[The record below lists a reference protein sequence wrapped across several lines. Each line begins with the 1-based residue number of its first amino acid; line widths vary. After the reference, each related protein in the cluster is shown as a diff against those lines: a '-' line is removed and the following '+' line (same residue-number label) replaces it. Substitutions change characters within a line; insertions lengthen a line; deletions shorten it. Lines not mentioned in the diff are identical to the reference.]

1 MANVLIVDDNET
13 LREGAAAVVRK
24 MGHVVTTAASGD
36 DGVARFTA
44 APADLVLTDLKMDS
58 GDGFSVLVRIR
69 EADKD
74 AVVVLM
80 TGFGTVKN
88 AVDAMK
94 AGAFDFLE
102 KPFAPD
108 VLRARVGAGL
118 ALREERRRTERALGL
133 ASVVADD
140 AARRFVETPS
150 TTPGER
156 APERRVKGIVG
167 SSAAIQAVFKN
178 VEKVA
183 PTEATVFVHG
193 ESGTGKELVARA
205 IHDLSPR
212 RDQPFVGVNC
222 AAIPGTLL
230 ESELFGHEKGAFT
243 GAVKRKLGRFELAHG
258 GTLFLDEIGDVPLEM
273 QAKLLRALQEKTIER
288 VGGEAPISVDVRI
301 VSATHRDIAKM
312 VKEGTFREDL
322 LYRLHII
329 PITLPP
335 LRERP
340 EDIPLLVDHFLQ
352 KLAPRTRSL
361 VRRIDAGCLAALASY
376 RWPGNVRELEN
387 VMEQALVFAEG
398 DTLVADDLPAM
409 LGALKP
415 STAQPL
421 EQLPAADD
429 PRTLDEILEGLEKAL
444 ILRAYNACGGVKAET
459 ARRLG
464 IKPSALYYK
473 LQKYKIES

>member
-1 MANVLIVDDNET
+1 MAHVLIVDDNET
-13 LREGAAAVVRK
+13 LREGAASVVKK
-24 MGHVVTTAASGD
+24 MGHQVTTAASGD
-36 DGVARFTA
+36 DGVARFTRV
-44 APADLVLTDLKMDS
+44 PADLVLTDLKMDN
-58 GDGFSVLVRIR
+58 GDGLGVLSRVRDV
-69 EADKD
+69 DKD
-74 AVVVLM
+74 AVVVIM

-94 AGAFDFLE
+94 AGAFDFIE

-108 VLRARVGAGL
+108 VLRAKVTAGL
-118 ALREERRRTERALGL
+118 ALRDERRRLERALGL

-140 AARRFVETPS
+140 AAARFTEHVPAVADRPS
-150 TTPGER
+150 Q
-156 APERRVKGIVG
+156 RRVKGIIG
-167 SSAAIQAVFKN
+167 DSAAMQAVFRS

-183 PTEATVFVHG
+183 AAEATVFVHG

-222 AAIPGTLL
+222 AAIPATLL

-258 GTLFLDEIGDVPLEM
+258 GTLFLDEIGDVPLDM

-288 VGGEAPISVDVRI
+288 VGGEAPIHVDVRI
-301 VSATHRDIAKM
+301 VSATHRDITKM
-312 VKEGTFREDL
+312 VAEGTFREDL

-329 PITLPP
+329 PIELPP

-340 EDIPLLVDHFLQ
+340 DDIPQLVEHFLQ
-352 KLAPRTRSL
+352 KLAPRTRSS
-361 VRRIDAGCLAALASY
+361 VRGVEPSCMAALKSY

-387 VMEQALVFAEG
+387 VLEQALVFAES
-398 DTLVADDLPAM
+398 DTLRAEDLPAM

-415 STAQPL
+415 SLAAPI
-421 EQLPAADD
+421 ESLPPDDD
-429 PRTLDEILEGLEKAL
+429 PRSLDEILEGLEKAL
-444 ILRAYNACGGVKAET
+444 ILRAYNASGGVKAET

-464 IKPSALYYK
+464 VKTSALYYK
-473 LQKYKIES
+473 LQKYKIEP

>member
-13 LREGAAAVVRK
+13 LREGAASVVRK
-24 MGHVVTTAASGD
+24 LGHTVITAASGD
-36 DGVARFTA
+36 EGVGRFVAT
-44 APADLVLTDLKMDS
+44 PTDLVLTDLKMDA
-58 GDGFSVLVRIR
+58 GDGFSVLTRIR
-69 EADKD
+69 DADKD
-74 AVVVLM
+74 AVIVIM

-94 AGAFDFLE
+94 AGAFDFIE

-108 VLRARVGAGL
+108 ALRVRVSAGL
-118 ALREERRRTERALGL
+118 ALRDERRRIERALGL
-133 ASVVADD
+133 ASAAADD
-140 AARRFVETPS
+140 AARPFA
-150 TTPGER
+150 
-156 APERRVKGIVG
+156 APPDAAASGRPAAPRVKGIVG
-167 SSAAIQAVFKN
+167 RSAAVHGVFKN

-222 AAIPGTLL
+222 AAIPATLL

-258 GTLFLDEIGDVPLEM
+258 GTLFLDEIGDVPLDM

-288 VGGEAPISVDVRI
+288 VGGEAPLSVDVRI
-301 VSATHRDIAKM
+301 VSATHRDIQRM

-335 LRERP
+335 LRERT
-340 EDIPLLVDHFLQ
+340 EDIPLLVEHFLQ
-352 KLAPRTRSL
+352 KLAPRTRSA
-361 VRRIDAGCLAALASY
+361 VRRVDEACMAALQSY

-398 DTLVADDLPAM
+398 DTLLAEDLPAM

-415 STAQPL
+415 STAAPL
-421 EQLPAADD
+421 EQLPAPDD
-429 PRTLDEILEGLEKAL
+429 PRSLDEILEGLEKAL
-444 ILRAYNACGGVKAET
+444 ILRAYQASGGVKTDT

-464 IKPSALYYK
+464 IKTSALYYK